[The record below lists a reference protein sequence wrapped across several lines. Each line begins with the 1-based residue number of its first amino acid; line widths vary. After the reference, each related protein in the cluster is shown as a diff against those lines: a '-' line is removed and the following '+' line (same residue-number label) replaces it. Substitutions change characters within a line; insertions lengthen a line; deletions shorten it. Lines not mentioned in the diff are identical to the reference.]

1 MNCTNIN
8 MTAKWGLS
16 LNVNK
21 RRIWPTSSNKKL
33 KSFTILQVRTKEFVQ
48 KWLQRDIEHIYCVLN
63 RRVVVLLNSP
73 HDECLEV
80 GKGVFEG
87 LGPILL
93 RAVLQLDRHTLEL
106 VVVDPKTIPQ
116 VNTRPIQRVT
126 RDLLVRQ
133 SKVLVARLN
142 VRSEF
147 SEAL

>member
-1 MNCTNIN
+1 
-8 MTAKWGLS
+8 
-16 LNVNK
+16 
-21 RRIWPTSSNKKL
+21 
-33 KSFTILQVRTKEFVQ
+33 
-48 KWLQRDIEHIYCVLN
+48 
-63 RRVVVLLNSP
+63 LNSP

-80 GKGVFEG
+80 GEGVFEG

-106 VVVDPKTIPQ
+106 VVVDPKTMPQ
-116 VNTRPIQRVT
+116 VNTRLIQRVT